1 MTITLLLT
9 NGQLVDLDENP
20 LDAFV
25 GIPAFDGFLGC
36 HGPDGVSYVVNP
48 EHVVLIYCRRS
59 FSTDNRKAPPLP
71 ISESRLDRST
81 KGEPLR

>member
-1 MTITLLLT
+1 MTTTLLLT
-9 NGQLVDLDENP
+9 NGWHLDLDENP
-20 LDAFV
+20 NGAFV
-25 GIPAFDGFLGC
+25 GIEAFAGFLGC

-71 ISESRLDRST
+71 ISESHLDRST